1 MRVFEFIQDTVQDLI
16 EEFEED
22 DPLYGTLTRTIMED
36 RIPTADG
43 SDTYPVTAVEK
54 IISELSAVMLTQ
66 FSVNNILRDMR
77 FHVPVDLDKK
87 YRSLQEIEFTQISSF
102 SNNSES
108 FPGIPSTKIFAS
120 PSGAHSNSPSTH
132 FTVI

>member
-1 MRVFEFIQDTVQDLI
+1 MKKLLFTLFLSLLTHTMSAQIQRKFL
-16 EEFEED
+16 
-22 DPLYGTLTRTIMED
+22 GCTLGVSTPAQVKANMAQKGYR
-36 RIPTADG
+36 P
-43 SDTYPVTAVEK
+43 SDTSNKGCY
-54 IISELSAVMLTQ
+54 IYD
-66 FSVNNILRDMR
+66 N
-77 FHVPVDLDKK
+77 
-87 YRSLQEIEFTQISSF
+87 ISSF

>member
-1 MRVFEFIQDTVQDLI
+1 MQSVSQKSLLNQYFIILNYPNLR
-16 EEFEED
+16 FFC
-22 DPLYGTLTRTIMED
+22 LY
-36 RIPTADG
+36 
-43 SDTYPVTAVEK
+43 VTGCNSYIIHK
-54 IISELSAVMLTQ
+54 IFCYIYD
-66 FSVNNILRDMR
+66 N
-77 FHVPVDLDKK
+77 
-87 YRSLQEIEFTQISSF
+87 ISSF